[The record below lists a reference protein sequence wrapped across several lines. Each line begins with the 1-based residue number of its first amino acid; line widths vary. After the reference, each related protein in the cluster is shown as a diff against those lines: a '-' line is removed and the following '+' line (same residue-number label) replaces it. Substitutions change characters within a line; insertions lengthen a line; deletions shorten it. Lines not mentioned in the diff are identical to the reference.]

1 MKTERVNSK
10 RIDLALF
17 LLRVVLAVIF
27 IFHGGGKLFGL
38 FGGPGIAGAAGMMAG
53 LGIPFPTASA
63 TLVGTVE
70 FLGGIALLAG
80 VAVRYVSIPLL
91 ITMITAMVTAHS
103 GFHFMKGGIE
113 HPLTVAVI
121 LSALIFTGAGKYT
134 VKNLLQTSKA
144 ST

>member
-1 MKTERVNSK
+1 MKKEQVNSK
-10 RIDLALF
+10 GTDIALF
-17 LLRVVLAVIF
+17 LLRNVLAVIF

-38 FGGPGIAGAAGMMAG
+38 FGGPGIEGAAGMMAG
-53 LGIPFPTASA
+53 LGIPLPTVSA

-70 FLGGIALLAG
+70 FFGGIALLAG

-91 ITMITAMVTAHS
+91 ITMLTAMFTAHS

-121 LSALIFTGAGKYT
+121 LSALIATGAGKYT
-134 VKNLLQTSKA
+134 LKSLLQTSKV